1 MHELPELPETLAD
14 LGAQQIGALL
24 RDAYHAG
31 YRQGWQGAIQH
42 INRVATAAMGGV
54 AVNGVMAVA
63 MEIPAERSAGDA
75 VVNAENAAGDR
86 TKVKRAPRG
95 SVQAAVDEAYAM
107 RAGEGMDY
115 QELFSLIRA
124 NGQTEIRESSIRNE
138 IRRRAAR
145 GEARTA
151 AGKWFLTPKQQEA
164 PSVETTDGA
173 SAPAIQDLP
182 F

>member
-1 MHELPELPETLAD
+1 MHELPELPEMLAD

-63 MEIPAERSAGDA
+63 MEEPAGRSVSEPTIDGADA
-75 VVNAENAAGDR
+75 TGDR
-86 TKVKRAPRG
+86 TKVRRAPRG
-95 SVQAAVDEAYAM
+95 SVPAAVDEAFAM
-107 RAGEGMDY
+107 RSGEGMDY

-124 NGQTEIRESSIRNE
+124 NGQSEIRESSIRNE
-138 IRRRAAR
+138 MRRRAAR
-145 GEARTA
+145 GEAHEA
-151 AGKWFLTPKQQEA
+151 GGKWFLTPKQQEA
-164 PSVETTDGA
+164 PPVEITDGA